1 MIPQKTYNI
10 ISGYRSNPT
19 PTHHNDISWTDESQN
34 EVYQFSR
41 KLLDEKQLNTVIDLG
56 CGSGF
61 KLIKYFDDKETI
73 GIETEPCLSFLK
85 TKYANKKWIHSGE
98 PEKSFSN
105 YRESCDIIICADVIE
120 HILDPDDLLHHIK
133 QYNFK
138 YLIISTPDRSVL
150 KTMKEYGDKAWF
162 GPPVNKSHVR
172 EWTYD
177 ELHLYIKTH
186 FKTVNGFH
194 CEKQKECMF
203 FVCEI

>member
-85 TKYANKKWIHSGE
+85 TKWPTKLI
-98 PEKSFSN
+98 
-105 YRESCDIIICADVIE
+105 
-120 HILDPDDLLHHIK
+120 DLK
-133 QYNFK
+133 
-138 YLIISTPDRSVL
+138 
-150 KTMKEYGDKAWF
+150 
-162 GPPVNKSHVR
+162 PPQSQ
-172 EWTYD
+172 T
-177 ELHLYIKTH
+177 T
-186 FKTVNGFH
+186 
-194 CEKQKECMF
+194 
-203 FVCEI
+203 